1 MGFVISMKFFSRF
14 RMFAMLAAVLMAIGT
29 RAEAQALALSASTS
43 TNLVVVSNSVT
54 YTINVT
60 NLTPGSITVF
70 VTNTFPAS
78 AQLLGASITVG
89 AGITFTNA
97 NGFSFNNIP
106 LNSGFPAQMTVT
118 AAPTQT
124 GLFTN
129 TITVFVFDLTNAI
142 ANAVT
147 LVTNAPSTPTIQ
159 ADLAVAITGPASTV
173 FTNDWMIYGVS
184 VTNLGPDSASN
195 VMLTNTLPPGVGY
208 KTNSLAL
215 TRQGSDSN
223 VVFSLG
229 TLASNA
235 FINFQLTVQPTNA
248 GDSLPF
254 SSFVNST
261 NVTDPNPANNA
272 ATIYVGVSNFLSSP
286 GQLTASIVSTQ
297 KFDQLSGR
305 LEQTIA
311 LSNAGPTSV
320 DSARVIVTGLTNRLS
335 NAVGTN
341 NGNPFV
347 TYASALPAGQSAYL
361 LLQFFP
367 TQIAFPFT
375 NSQMQAVGVT
385 PPNLTPAAGLMP
397 TNIALMVKLPSGG
410 ILLAFNSL
418 TNRTYTVEY
427 TSNLLSPNWLAA
439 QPPTVA
445 RANYEY
451 WIDYGPPETVS
462 HPASTPMRFYRLLL
476 NP

>member
-1 MGFVISMKFFSRF
+1 MGFVISMKFFSKF

-129 TITVFVFDLTNAI
+129 TITVFVFNLTNAI

-159 ADLAVAITGPASTV
+159 ADLAVAITAPASTV

-261 NVTDPNPANNA
+261 SVTDPNTNN
-272 ATIYVGVSNFLSSP
+272 N
-286 GQLTASIVSTQ
+286 TASINITVTNYFAAQFTVVTNSKQ
-297 KFDQLSGR
+297 IYNPQNGLV
-305 LEQTIA
+305 EQSIL
-311 LSNAGPTSV
+311 LSNTGTNAVASV
-320 DSARVIVTGLTNRLS
+320 RVVVTGLS
-335 NAVGTN
+335 NQLFNAWGTN

-347 TYASALPAGQSAYL
+347 VYAATLAHQFAVARIRRIRSQSDSAARRGGEHEPQHRPHRPAGHQSR
-361 LLQFFP
+361 
-367 TQIAFPFT
+367 
-375 NSQMQAVGVT
+375 
-385 PPNLTPAAGLMP
+385 PA
-397 TNIALMVKLPSGG
+397 
-410 ILLAFNSL
+410 
-418 TNRTYTVEY
+418 
-427 TSNLLSPNWLAA
+427 
-439 QPPTVA
+439 
-445 RANYEY
+445 
-451 WIDYGPPETVS
+451 D
-462 HPASTPMRFYRLLL
+462 
-476 NP
+476 